1 MNISNSSPP
10 LTPVSF
16 LSTCK
21 RALYE
26 VSDIFCSFSS
36 SLGEVKGLLLSLA
49 FYSQA
54 KQTNNRYCVQQFV
67 VPEKSQCHLIP
78 QIRTIGLVFQLK
90 NLNSR
95 GVMDPIQ
102 IAQLVSG

>member
-1 MNISNSSPP
+1 M
-10 LTPVSF
+10 
-16 LSTCK
+16 
-21 RALYE
+21 
-26 VSDIFCSFSS
+26 
-36 SLGEVKGLLLSLA
+36 SLA

-54 KQTNNRYCVQQFV
+54 KQTNNRYCVQWFV
-67 VPEKSQCHLIP
+67 VPEKQYLLIP
-78 QIRTIGLVFQLK
+78 QIQTIGLVFQLK